1 MCILSEGVSRRT
13 VEAPWTAAH
22 LVHQYMRQTQF
33 SLAAEPTQQRILALA
48 MAMKPFGRNALNS
61 GTEWF
66 SRRGGTRRLHAT
78 YMKHQ
83 SGIYMG
89 KVGETVKHPATW
101 VKIAKANCKPPAV
114 PVALRI
120 AAAISAYPSARSDRK
135 RGLAKLRLD
144 DGLLRRCGIRPG
156 RQLQHCRALAIAQA
170 RD

>member
-1 MCILSEGVSRRT
+1 
-13 VEAPWTAAH
+13 
-22 LVHQYMRQTQF
+22 MRQTQF

-48 MAMKPFGRNALNS
+48 IAMKPFGKNALKLNGS
-61 GTEWF
+61 VTVAVP
-66 SRRGGTRRLHAT
+66 RRLHVT
-78 YMKHQ
+78 YYEASM
-83 SGIYMG
+83 GIYMG

-101 VKIAKANCKPPAV
+101 VKIAKAICKPPAV

-144 DGLLRRCGIRPG
+144 DGLLRGCSTRAG